1 MIKDLK
7 IMLFDKNINL
17 YDYVANNYY
26 KLSKEELTELLLNV
40 IYELEGRNDLKIN
53 AIKNTIERLN
63 D

>member
-40 IYELEGRNDLKIN
+40 IKL
-53 AIKNTIERLN
+53 
-63 D
+63 